1 MEGNGQDIHLGMA
14 IENQAPT
21 GQLSSP
27 SPTSATSSNTI
38 NMNQTAINGTHFD
51 GLNNPT
57 PPRRPSYEDDDETDP
72 ARPRK
77 RPATLATVELL
88 SAECMA
94 AEANNLREDVNMA
107 NGSPNAHNDTSS
119 EDTMAGDEIEQQQ
132 QQQEVVVVVNTRTE
146 VSTAPNEID
155 NTIDPEL
162 QAAHKSDDIRPSP
175 DSEDSSPTV
184 ASSEATEEESYK
196 NKNYVI
202 SKEGERDR
210 ERREVVHIL
219 DDDEEEHNSSMN
231 ETPDYDNFVTE
242 ILPQL
247 QPRTPTDAT
256 GRAFFIPMY
265 GKVSQD
271 LQSAQSA
278 FRELFACISLIADS
292 DNDTFKRDYNEGA
305 HAWKYV
311 GHVIVNAMK
320 RGPHLGIL
328 YSTQPLR
335 PNPMAAAKRLF
346 QTLKAYFKFSLRVVQ
361 YDAERVQLKTSF
373 PFRPYS
379 VSYLGSAADICR
391 LQPLAVPQHYDEA
404 SQAIITEFWLGIID
418 LVLDENYGFEAFGRY
433 LDLALERLSGQPDL
447 IDHVKQL
454 FRVPTSVLKMTVDM
468 NTFGDPVLEERAR
481 VARDKIS
488 RHAYNM
494 SLITQK
500 KLKEFIGDNFL
511 EPREDFNSLVEYAA
525 HLLNESVAVNPAVID
540 DNSEFRLAVD
550 FASFP
555 PEYYSIISDA
565 CLRMTIYDLAL
576 RKCKKLEIRLHA
588 LTTICNELL
597 EVWKKRSMKREDPL
611 LQSISRFIKNTGLV
625 EYILGPHS
633 HFQLIQ
639 KAANVVGFLIVMG
652 DFDQHFVE
660 VVWQPIL
667 AVKDQRETHATIA
680 LIQELCHNMTLANH
694 YDSCA
699 VLCRAPTNAWDE
711 ALVTYFDRVIAEIK
725 QHGQQTAINLELPP
739 YNLIIQL
746 LTRSFDILVSGPGAA
761 FTNCLAGKFDWLYN
775 QLGDLLLYGPQI
787 EDKKELITKCIE
799 DIEKATSY
807 KATNL
812 YILSAVLESFP
823 SNIGQLEDGSTISI
837 SHEIADIDLVGLLVR
852 QTVLCVGGQV
862 NFENLYQDLHP
873 IFKLLRLV
881 MLNTPELIQDHQGS
895 QLWLVLCSESS
906 RDPRVRNCSFGFFS
920 DFLSQPSSLEAAESN
935 TFMRAIF
942 KEYFPA
948 LQPCLFVPSCLEF
961 CKNAILY
968 FNQGLDIK
976 EDFEFLKIDG
986 INQVWRIITTA
997 PQDDV
1002 ANEAINYLINFFADY
1017 RASFASTLLTK
1028 VNCDLVNH
1036 SIKELGEAASFLGE
1050 TELEIEGSEGAAALK
1065 FRRSL
1070 VVLQNLLEST
1080 PANSNVTQKA
1090 QSFEYPGLDDELCET
1105 LTIQFQGHAPK
1116 YSGAKCEITVPA
1128 TLTGKE
1134 FYQHLGLITGFQNY
1148 RLIYAGR
1155 ELFLSGAESTLL
1167 DLQIP
1172 NRSFMILHNRTTPIN
1187 LSGLTTNE
1195 AVRKEVQKHFA
1206 DLHQLLTL
1214 PDQYSE
1220 KIWRLIGRFSPPVE
1234 RYSEMKE
1241 ALLKSPIELTTR
1253 HPFKLLYDLAII
1265 RSVVENTA
1273 IGSLD
1278 PKEVY
1283 ALSEWVS
1290 KTLVS
1295 FDVCDI
1301 RDVQSHTEVIIAL
1314 LDCLYPLIAHTSG
1327 TMPALKPAYDAM
1339 ILITYLLLLL
1349 SEFQGLITSEAGK
1362 VGVKAFRSVLSLS
1375 IQNPTGLEEIL
1386 NDGEFPA
1393 SLKSFL
1399 LEDIREDLRKDICTA
1414 VTNASHA
1421 AFASIPA
1428 GQDSSG
1434 ELSADTIK
1442 VAMYLWGSL
1451 YNLIP
1456 HTLDAVPQSLE
1467 TFHATQEVFVL
1478 ISSYEQSDAQTSKYF
1493 SEWCDLLLK
1502 HNCQESIDVLV
1513 QDNVIFGLSN
1523 LLTTCIKVSD
1533 NGYDPSWTSHAQL
1546 GTLLQER
1553 FLFPAL
1559 TSVRLE
1565 DPEEMDTSETNGAIV
1580 LTTESRHHLNQLSTM
1595 VLQTPED
1602 MDSLVSFLKE
1612 ILAEATPGLPTMFS
1626 IDRSRWLRSE
1636 AGHVGLKNLSN
1647 TCYLNSLLTQLFMN
1661 LPFRQFILNV
1671 NSNGDDFT
1679 PLGTL
1684 KTIFANLQ
1692 DSWQRAFE
1700 PKEFVATIRDYEG
1713 ELIDVGIQ
1721 MDVEEFYN
1729 LLCDRVESQ
1738 IVSPDSK
1745 KDFRG
1750 FFGGTF
1756 VQQVKSME
1764 CEHVSEREESFSA
1777 IQCDIKG
1784 KKNLQESLR
1793 AFVEGETLNGD
1804 NKYSCT
1810 NCNKHVDAV
1819 KRTCLKQIPN
1829 QVIFHLKR
1837 FEFDMRTM
1845 SRSKINDV
1853 FEFPTRIDL
1862 HPYSIDAINGSQQED
1877 MCPQDEFELV
1887 GVLVHSGTAETGH
1900 YYSYIKDREGKTI
1913 EGVPMWF
1920 EFNDADVSLFD
1931 HSTIPYNCFG
1941 GPDTLPA
1948 KDGLLPHSFMK
1959 PYSAYMLFYERVASQ
1974 PQQPRAPIQ
1983 VESELYKTIF
1993 EENENALRRYCLF
2006 DTCHLDFVSG
2016 LMSRLQE
2023 LNGGFCTEEHEYED
2037 NTLQLMLD
2045 TFGQIA
2051 IKIKD
2056 CEQTIDFLMA
2066 LGEAIKGCRPCCK
2079 GLLVWLEAR
2088 PEFLRNTLLK
2098 CGTPRVRQEFGNLII
2113 FAAQNIDNG
2122 GPKQLVF
2129 FEWMIRECSDYFDT
2143 LCYHMRAWDDY
2154 FGFLRN
2160 VAELS
2165 TENAIQFINAGF
2177 LRRSLEVFMIEFLPR
2192 TAKMKYGALA
2202 RFVDKGRKMLHS
2214 GLLEFIAALLEVCD
2228 LHHVIGDGED
2238 DEEEESNREYNEGFG
2253 VPISR
2258 RELVALKYCSKK
2270 NGLYILYKSLDITAS
2285 IKAINKIL
2293 KKLVSYEPHLA
2304 LLPDIARALHATVAV
2319 DPAHL
2324 AEPSL
2329 QAIIVFLENVK
2340 QAPEVREMVR
2350 RIALEVKT
2358 IGAHGGVEHLS
2369 FFKTA
2374 FVTRN
2379 PNFSPAFISNQVT
2392 DNIKI
2397 WAPPLLTYHDEAV
2410 RSATQDF
2417 LLRNFVGDIPNQSDK
2432 VRNNQ
2437 KELLREFTAHAIA
2450 WIDAKFAKTR
2460 PQMMRDETRLANIL
2474 QILGP
2479 CCDGMDDED
2488 EDMELRLKVENI
2500 RNSVDRL
2507 VVVEEDEPSDLANS
2521 DSASLTQEIDL
2532 LDQDY
2537 SSN

>member
-1 MEGNGQDIHLGMA
+1 MEGNGQNIHLGMA

-57 PPRRPSYEDDDETDP
+57 PPRRPSYESDDESDP

-107 NGSPNAHNDTSS
+107 NSSPTVPNDTSS
-119 EDTMAGDEIEQQQ
+119 EDTMAGDEIEEQQQ
-132 QQQEVVVVVNTRTE
+132 QGVVVVVNTRTE
-146 VSTAPNEID
+146 TSTAANECE
-155 NTIDPEL
+155 NTIDPDL
-162 QAAHKSDDIRPSP
+162 QAVPKSDGTHPSP
-175 DSEDSSPTV
+175 DSEDSSPT
-184 ASSEATEEESYK
+184 AGGSDATEEESYK

-202 SKEGERDR
+202 SKEREGQR

-219 DDDEEEHNSSMN
+219 DDEDEEIDSNMN
-231 ETPDYDNFVTE
+231 QAPEFEPFATE

-247 QPRTPTDAT
+247 QPRTPTDAA

-265 GKVSQD
+265 TKVGQD
-271 LQSAQSA
+271 LQTALVA
-278 FRELFACISLIADS
+278 FRELLPCISLIADS
-292 DNDTFKRDYNEGA
+292 VSDNFGQEYNEGS
-305 HAWKYV
+305 HAWKYA
-311 GHVIVNAMK
+311 GHVMNNAMK
-320 RGPHLGIL
+320 RGPHLGIAF
-328 YSTQPLR
+328 SNQPLR
-335 PNPMAAAKRLF
+335 AQQMTASKGMF
-346 QTLKAYFKFSLRVVQ
+346 QTLKAFFKLCLRVVQ
-361 YDAERVQLKTSF
+361 HDIDRIQSKT
-373 PFRPYS
+373 PLPYRPCS
-379 VSYLGSAADICR
+379 LTYLGPAADLCR
-391 LQPLAVPQHYDEA
+391 LQPLALPQHYTEA
-404 SQAIITEFWLGIID
+404 SQVIATEFWFGIID
-418 LVLDENYGFEAFGRY
+418 LALDENYGFGRYGTY
-433 LDLALERLSGQPDL
+433 LDLALERLSKQPDL

-454 FRVPTSVLKMTVDM
+454 FRLPTAVLKMTVEM
-468 NTFGDPVLEERAR
+468 NTFGDPFLEEKARA
-481 VARDKIS
+481 ARAKIS
-488 RHAYNM
+488 RHTYNM

-511 EPREDFNSLVEYAA
+511 ESREDFNSLVEYAA
-525 HLLNESVAVNPAVID
+525 HLLNESVAVNPALID

-555 PEYYSIISDA
+555 PEYYALISDA

-597 EVWKKRSMKREDPL
+597 EVWKKRAMKREDPL
-611 LQSISRFIKNTGLV
+611 LQCISRFIKNSGLV

-652 DFDQHFVE
+652 DFDRHFVE

-667 AVKDQRETHATIA
+667 VVKDQRETHATIS
-680 LIQELCHNMTLANH
+680 LLQELCHNMTLGNH
-694 YDSCA
+694 YDSCTA
-699 VLCRAPTNAWDE
+699 LCRAPTNAWDE
-711 ALVTYFDRVIAEIK
+711 PLMSYFDRVIAEVK
-725 QHGQQTAINLELPP
+725 RHGQQNAVNLELPP
-739 YNLIIQL
+739 YKLIIQL
-746 LTRSFDILVSGPGAA
+746 LTQSFDILVSDPGAA
-761 FTNCLAGKFDWLYN
+761 FTNFLAAKFDWLYG

-787 EDKKELITKCIE
+787 EEKKELITKCIE
-799 DIEKATSY
+799 EIEKATSY

-812 YILSAVLESFP
+812 YILNAVLESFP
-823 SNIGQLEDGSTISI
+823 SHTARLEDGSTVSI
-837 SHEIADIDLVGLLVR
+837 AQEIADIDLVGLLVR
-852 QTVLCVGGQV
+852 QTVLCVEGQV

-873 IFKLLRLV
+873 IFKLLRLA
-881 MLNTPELIQDHQGS
+881 MLHTPELIQDHQGS
-895 QLWLVLCSESS
+895 QLWLVLCGEGS

-920 DFLSQPSSLEAAESN
+920 DFLSQPTSLEAAETN

-942 KEYFPA
+942 RDYFPA

-961 CKNAILY
+961 CKNAVLY
-968 FNQGLDIK
+968 FNQGLDIN

-1002 ANEAINYLINFFADY
+1002 AIEAINYLVNFFADY
-1017 RASFASTLLTK
+1017 RTNYAGNNLLTK

-1036 SIKELGEAASFLGE
+1036 SIKELCEAASFLGE
-1050 TELEIEGSEGAAALK
+1050 SGPESSVPEGSAALK

-1080 PANSNVTQKA
+1080 PANSNITQKPE
-1090 QSFEYPGLDDELCET
+1090 SFEYPGLDDEICET

-1116 YSGAKCEITVPA
+1116 YNGSKCEITVPA

-1134 FYQHLGLITGFQNY
+1134 FYNHLGLITGFQAY
-1148 RLIYAGR
+1148 RLIYAGK
-1155 ELFLSGAESTLL
+1155 ELFWTETESTLSEL
-1167 DLQIP
+1167 HVP
-1172 NRSFMILHNRTTPIN
+1172 NRCSMMLHSRTTPIN

-1195 AVRKEVQKHFA
+1195 AVRTEVQKHFA

-1214 PDQYSE
+1214 PDDYSG
-1220 KIWRLIGRFSPPVE
+1220 KIWRLVGRFNPPID
-1234 RYSEMKE
+1234 RYPETKE
-1241 ALLKSPIELTTR
+1241 SLLASPIESATH

-1265 RSVVENTA
+1265 RTVVEHATV
-1273 IGSLD
+1273 GLLD
-1278 PKEVY
+1278 SVEVY
-1283 ALSEWVS
+1283 ALSEWVA
-1290 KTLVS
+1290 KTLLS
-1295 FDVCDI
+1295 FDVPGI
-1301 RDVQSHTEVIIAL
+1301 RASQSHTEVVIAL
-1314 LDCLYPLIAHTSG
+1314 LDCLYPLISHASG
-1327 TMPALKPAYDAM
+1327 TISSPGAAYDAP
-1339 ILITYLLLLL
+1339 ILISFLL
-1349 SEFQGLITSEAGK
+1349 SLLNEFQGLITSEAGK
-1362 VGVKAFRSVLSLS
+1362 VGIKAFRSVLSLA
-1375 IQNPTGLEEIL
+1375 IQNPNGLEIIL
-1386 NDGEFPA
+1386 DNGQFPA

-1399 LEDIREDLRKDICTA
+1399 LEDIREDLRKDICAA
-1414 VTNASHA
+1414 VTNASHD
-1421 AFASIPA
+1421 AFVAIPA
-1428 GQDSSG
+1428 GEDSTEGIST
-1434 ELSADTIK
+1434 EAVK
-1442 VAMYLWGSL
+1442 VALYIWKSL

-1456 HTLDAVPQSLE
+1456 HTLNAVSQSLE

-1478 ISSYEQSDAQTSKYF
+1478 ISSYEQFDTPIPKFFSD
-1493 SEWCDLLLK
+1493 WCDLLLE
-1502 HNCQESIDVLV
+1502 HSCQESIDVLL
-1513 QDNVIFGLSN
+1513 QDNVIFGLSS
-1523 LLTTCIKVSD
+1523 LLTACIKISD
-1533 NGYDPSWTSHAQL
+1533 NGYDSSWTTKPQL
-1546 GTLLQER
+1546 GILLQER
-1553 FLFPAL
+1553 FLFPQL
-1559 TSVRLE
+1559 TSER
-1565 DPEEMDTSETNGAIV
+1565 DEEAMDLGDANTAIV
-1580 LTTESRHHLNQLSTM
+1580 LTTESRSLLNQLSTM

-1602 MDSLVSFLKE
+1602 MDALVRFLKE
-1612 ILAEATPGLPTMFS
+1612 ILTEAAPGLPTMFS
-1626 IDRSRWLRSE
+1626 VDRSRWLRSE

-1661 LPFRQFILNV
+1661 LPFREFILNADS
-1671 NSNGDDFT
+1671 NSETFN
-1679 PLGTL
+1679 PLETL

-1692 DSWQRAFE
+1692 NSWQRAFE
-1700 PKEFVATIRDYEG
+1700 PKDFVATIRDYDG

-1729 LLCDRVESQ
+1729 LLCDRIESQ
-1738 IVSPDSK
+1738 IDSPDSK

-1784 KKNLQESLR
+1784 KKNLQESLK

-1837 FEFDMRTM
+1837 FEFDLRTM
-1845 SRSKINDV
+1845 NRSKINDV

-1862 HPYSIDAINGSQQED
+1862 HPFSIEAINGTQQGD
-1877 MCPQDEFELV
+1877 AIKDEFELV

-1931 HSTIPYNCFG
+1931 PSTIPYNCFG
-1941 GPDTLPA
+1941 GTDTIPS

-1959 PYSAYMLFYERVASQ
+1959 PYSAYMLFYERIASQ
-1974 PQQPRAPIQ
+1974 PQQPRAPIE
-1983 VESELYKTIF
+1983 VEPELYKNIF

-2016 LMSRLQE
+2016 LMHRLQE
-2023 LNGGFCTEEHEYED
+2023 LNGGCCTEEHDLED

-2045 TFGQIA
+2045 IFSQIA

-2056 CEQTIDFLMA
+2056 CEQTIDFLSA
-2066 LGEAIKGCRPCCK
+2066 LGETIKGCSLCCK
-2079 GLLVWLEAR
+2079 GLLYWLEIH
-2088 PEFLRNTLLK
+2088 PEYLKNTLLK

-2113 FAAQNIDNG
+2113 FAAQNVDNG
-2122 GPKQLVF
+2122 GPKQLEF
-2129 FEWMIRECSDYFDT
+2129 FDSMTHECNEYFEV

-2165 TENAIQFINAGF
+2165 TEIAVQFINAGF
-2177 LRRSLEVFMIEFLPR
+2177 LQRSLEIFMIEFLPR
-2192 TAKMKYGALA
+2192 ATKMKYGALA

-2228 LHHVIGDGED
+2228 LHNVIGDGDEDEED
-2238 DEEEESNREYNEGFG
+2238 DANREYHEGYG

-2258 RELVALKYCSKK
+2258 IELTTLRHCTKK

-2293 KKLVSYEPHLA
+2293 KKLVSCDPQLA

-2340 QAPEVREMVR
+2340 QAAEVRDMVR
-2350 RIALEVKT
+2350 RIAMEVKT

-2379 PNFSPAFISNQVT
+2379 PNFSPAFIPNQVT
-2392 DNIKI
+2392 ENAKI

-2417 LLRNFVGDIPNQSDK
+2417 LLRNFVGDIPNQSEK
-2432 VRNNQ
+2432 VRSNQ
-2437 KELLREFTAHAIA
+2437 KELLRDFTAHAIA
-2450 WIDAKFAKTR
+2450 WVDAKFAKTR
-2460 PQMMRDETRLANIL
+2460 PQMIRDETRLANIL
-2474 QILGP
+2474 QILGS
-2479 CCDGMDDED
+2479 CCEGMDDMD
-2488 EDMELRLKVENI
+2488 EDVELRLKVENI

-2507 VVVEEDEPSDLANS
+2507 VVLEEDEPSDLANS

-2532 LDQDY
+2532 LDNDY

>member
-1 MEGNGQDIHLGMA
+1 
-14 IENQAPT
+14 
-21 GQLSSP
+21 
-27 SPTSATSSNTI
+27 
-38 NMNQTAINGTHFD
+38 MNQTAINGTHFD

-57 PPRRPSYEDDDETDP
+57 PPRRPSYEDDDESDP

-107 NGSPNAHNDTSS
+107 NGSPTVQNDTSS
-119 EDTMAGDEIEQQQ
+119 EDTMAGDDVEEQQGV
-132 QQQEVVVVVNTRTE
+132 VVVVVNTRTE
-146 VSTAPNEID
+146 TSTAPDEDD

-162 QAAHKSDDIRPSP
+162 QAVPKSDDTHSSP
-175 DSEDSSPTV
+175 ESENSSPT
-184 ASSEATEEESYK
+184 AGGSDATEEESYK

-202 SKEGERDR
+202 SKEREGTR

-219 DDDEEEHNSSMN
+219 DDEGEEHDSSVN
-231 ETPDYDNFVTE
+231 QAPEYDTFTTE

-247 QPRTPTDAT
+247 QPRTPTDAA

-265 GKVSQD
+265 TKVGHD
-271 LQSAQSA
+271 LQSALVA
-278 FRELFACISLIADS
+278 FRELLPCISLLADADS
-292 DNDTFKRDYNEGA
+292 DAFKREYNEGH

-311 GHVIVNAMK
+311 GHVINNAMK
-320 RGPHLGIL
+320 RGPHLGL
-328 YSTQPLR
+328 VFSNQPLR
-335 PNPMAAAKRLF
+335 AQPLTASKRLF
-346 QTLKAYFKFSLRVVQ
+346 QTLRAYFKLSLRVVQ
-361 YDAERVQLKTSF
+361 YDTERIRSRASL
-373 PFRPYS
+373 PFRPCS
-379 VSYLGSAADICR
+379 LTYLGPTADLCR
-391 LQPLAVPQHYDEA
+391 LQPLALPQHYTEA
-404 SQAIITEFWLGIID
+404 SRAMITEFWFGIID
-418 LVLDENYGFEAFGRY
+418 LVLDEHYGFEGFGTY
-433 LDLALERLSGQPDL
+433 LDLTLERLSKQPDL
-447 IDHVKQL
+447 IDHIKQL
-454 FRVPTSVLKMTVDM
+454 FRVPTAVLKMAVDM
-468 NTFGDPVLEERAR
+468 NAFGDPILEEKVQIAKEK
-481 VARDKIS
+481 VS
-488 RHAYNM
+488 RHTYNM

-511 EPREDFNSLVEYAA
+511 ESREDFNCLVEYAA
-525 HLLNESVAVNPAVID
+525 HLLNESVAVNPALID

-555 PEYYSIISDA
+555 PEYYALISDA

-597 EVWKKRSMKREDPL
+597 EVWKKRAMKREDPL
-611 LQSISRFIKNTGLV
+611 LQCISRFIKNSGLV

-652 DFDQHFVE
+652 DFDRHFVE

-680 LIQELCHNMTLANH
+680 LIQELCHNMTLGNH
-694 YDSCA
+694 YDSCT

-711 ALVTYFDRVIAEIK
+711 ALMSYFDRVIAEVK
-725 QHGQQTAINLELPP
+725 QHGQQNAINLELPP
-739 YNLIIQL
+739 YNLVIQL
-746 LTRSFDILVSGPGAA
+746 LTQSFDILVSGPGAV
-761 FTNCLAGKFDWLYN
+761 FTNYLAAKFDWLYN

-799 DIEKATSY
+799 EIEKATVY

-812 YILSAVLESFP
+812 YILNAVLESFP
-823 SNIGQLEDGSTISI
+823 SHESPLEDGSIISI
-837 SHEIADIDLVGLLVR
+837 AREIADIDLVGLLVR
-852 QTVLCVGGQV
+852 QTVLCVEGQV

-873 IFKLLRLV
+873 IFKLLRLA

-895 QLWLVLCSESS
+895 QLWLVLCGEGS

-920 DFLSQPSSLEAAESN
+920 DFLSQPTSLEAAESN

-942 KEYFPA
+942 REYFPA
-948 LQPCLFVPSCLEF
+948 LPPYLFVPSCLEF

-968 FNQGLDIK
+968 FNQGLDIS

-997 PQDDV
+997 PQDEV

-1017 RASFASTLLTK
+1017 RSNYAGNNLLTK

-1050 TELEIEGSEGAAALK
+1050 TDLESSVPEGSAALK

-1080 PANSNVTQKA
+1080 PANSNITQKA
-1090 QSFEYPGLDDELCET
+1090 QSFEYPGLDDEICET

-1134 FYQHLGLITGFQNY
+1134 FYHHLGLITGFQTY
-1148 RLIYAGR
+1148 RLIHAGK
-1155 ELFLSGAESTLL
+1155 ELFWSEAESTLS
-1167 DLQIP
+1167 DLHVP
-1172 NRSFMILHNRTTPIN
+1172 NRCFMMLQSRTTPIN
-1187 LSGLTTNE
+1187 LAGLTTNE
-1195 AVRKEVQKHFA
+1195 AVRTEVQKHFA

-1214 PDQYSE
+1214 PDEYSE
-1220 KIWRLIGRFSPPVE
+1220 KIWRLIGRFNPPVE

-1241 ALLKSPIELTTR
+1241 ALLASPIESTTR

-1265 RSVVENTA
+1265 RHVVEHTTV
-1273 IGSLD
+1273 GSMD
-1278 PKEVY
+1278 PTEVY
-1283 ALSEWVS
+1283 DLSEWVS
-1290 KTLVS
+1290 KTLLS
-1295 FDVCDI
+1295 FDVSGI
-1301 RDVQSHTEVIIAL
+1301 RSVQSHTEVIIAL
-1314 LDCLYPLIAHTSG
+1314 LDCLYPLISHTSG
-1327 TMPALKPAYDAM
+1327 TIPAPQPAYDAP
-1339 ILITYLLLLL
+1339 ILISFLL
-1349 SEFQGLITSEAGK
+1349 SLLNEFQGLITSEAGK
-1362 VGVKAFRSVLSLS
+1362 VGVKAFRSVLSLA
-1375 IQNPTGLEEIL
+1375 IQNPNGLEVIL
-1386 NDGEFPA
+1386 DNGRFPD

-1399 LEDIREDLRKDICTA
+1399 LEDIREDLRKDICAA
-1414 VTNASHA
+1414 VTNASHD
-1421 AFASIPA
+1421 AFVAIPA
-1428 GQDSSG
+1428 SQDSSE
-1434 ELSADTIK
+1434 ELSAETIK
-1442 VAMYLWGSL
+1442 VAMYLWKSL

-1456 HTLDAVPQSLE
+1456 HTLNAVSQSLE
-1467 TFHATQEVFVL
+1467 IFHATQEVFVL
-1478 ISSYEQSDAQTSKYF
+1478 ISSYEQPDVQASKYF
-1493 SEWCDLLLK
+1493 ADWCDLLLK
-1502 HNCQESIDVLV
+1502 HSCQESIDVLL

-1523 LLTTCIKVSD
+1523 LLITCIKVSD
-1533 NGYDPSWTSHAQL
+1533 SGYESSWTFHRRL

-1553 FLFPAL
+1553 FLFPPL
-1559 TSVRLE
+1559 TSARLE
-1565 DPEEMDTSETNGAIV
+1565 DSEAMDTSEANSAIV
-1580 LTTESRHHLNQLSTM
+1580 LTTESRNHLNQLSTL
-1595 VLQTPED
+1595 VLQAPED
-1602 MDSLVSFLKE
+1602 MYVLVSFLKE
-1612 ILAEATPGLPTMFS
+1612 ILVEAAPGLPTLFS
-1626 IDRSRWLRSE
+1626 VDRSRWLRSE

-1647 TCYLNSLLTQLFMN
+1647 TCYLNSLLIQLFMN
-1661 LPFRQFILNV
+1661 LPFREFILNAD
-1671 NSNGDDFT
+1671 SSSDPFT
-1679 PLGTL
+1679 PLDTL

-1700 PKEFVATIRDYEG
+1700 PKDFVATIRDYDG

-1729 LLCDRVESQ
+1729 LLCDRLESQ

-1784 KKNLQESLR
+1784 KKNLQESLK

-1837 FEFDMRTM
+1837 FEFDLRTM
-1845 SRSKINDV
+1845 NRSKINDV

-1862 HPYSIDAINGSQQED
+1862 HPYSIDALNGTQQGEVAN
-1877 MCPQDEFELV
+1877 DEFELV

-1931 HSTIPYNCFG
+1931 PSTIPYNCFG

-1983 VESELYKTIF
+1983 VEPELYKTIF

-2016 LMSRLQE
+2016 LMHRLQE
-2023 LNGGFCTEEHEYED
+2023 LNGGCCTEEHGLED

-2056 CEQTIDFLMA
+2056 CEQTIDFLTV
-2066 LGEAIKGCRPCCK
+2066 LGETIKGCRLCCN
-2079 GLLVWLEAR
+2079 GLLCWLKLH
-2088 PEFLRNTLLK
+2088 PDYLRNTLLK

-2122 GPKQLVF
+2122 GPKQLEF
-2129 FEWMIRECSDYFDT
+2129 FEWMIQECGDYFEV
-2143 LCYHMRAWDDY
+2143 LCFHMRAWDDY
-2154 FGFLRN
+2154 FGFLGN

-2165 TENAIQFINAGF
+2165 AEIAVQFINAGF

-2192 TAKMKYGALA
+2192 AAKMKYGALA

-2228 LHHVIGDGED
+2228 LHNLTGDGDD
-2238 DEEEESNREYNEGFG
+2238 DEEDESSREYHEGYG

-2258 RELVALKYCSKK
+2258 RELAALRYCTKK

-2293 KKLVSYEPHLA
+2293 KKLVSSEPQLGM
-2304 LLPDIARALHATVAV
+2304 LPDIARALHATVAV

-2340 QAPEVREMVR
+2340 QAAEVRDMVR

-2392 DNIKI
+2392 ENAKI

-2417 LLRNFVGDIPNQSDK
+2417 LLRNFVGDIPNQSEK
-2432 VRNNQ
+2432 VRSNQ

-2460 PQMMRDETRLANIL
+2460 PQMIRDETRLANIL

-2479 CCDGMDDED
+2479 CCEGMDETDED
-2488 EDMELRLKVENI
+2488 VELRLKVENI

-2507 VVVEEDEPSDLANS
+2507 VVLEEDEPSDLANS

-2532 LDQDY
+2532 LDHDY

>member
-1 MEGNGQDIHLGMA
+1 MEGNGQNIHLGMA

-38 NMNQTAINGTHFD
+38 NMNQAPINGTHFD

-57 PPRRPSYEDDDETDP
+57 PPRRPSYESDDESDP

-107 NGSPNAHNDTSS
+107 NGSPTVPNDTSS
-119 EDTMAGDEIEQQQ
+119 EDTMAGDEIEEQQG
-132 QQQEVVVVVNTRTE
+132 VVVVVNTRTE
-146 VSTAPNEID
+146 TSTAANEGGNAIG
-155 NTIDPEL
+155 PEL
-162 QAAHKSDDIRPSP
+162 QAAPKPDDTHTSP
-175 DSEDSSPTV
+175 ESEDSSP
-184 ASSEATEEESYK
+184 AAGGSDATEEESYK

-202 SKEGERDR
+202 SKEREGQR

-219 DDDEEEHNSSMN
+219 DDEDEEVDNNMN
-231 ETPDYDNFVTE
+231 QASGYDSFATE

-247 QPRTPTDAT
+247 RPRAPTDAA

-265 GKVSQD
+265 TKVGQD
-271 LQSAQSA
+271 LQSALVA
-278 FRELFACISLIADS
+278 FRELLPCISLIADVDS
-292 DNDTFKRDYNEGA
+292 DNFGRDYIEA
-305 HAWKYV
+305 SHAWKYT
-311 GHVIVNAMK
+311 GHVIGNAIK
-320 RGPHLGIL
+320 RGPHLGIIFAN
-328 YSTQPLR
+328 QPLR
-335 PNPMAAAKRLF
+335 AQSMTVSKRLF
-346 QTLKAYFKFSLRVVQ
+346 QTLRAFFKLSLKVVQ
-361 YDAERVQLKTSF
+361 LDIERIQTKTSL
-373 PFRPYS
+373 PFRPS
-379 VSYLGSAADICR
+379 SLPYLGTAADLCR
-391 LQPLAVPQHYDEA
+391 LQPLALPQCYTED
-404 SQAIITEFWLGIID
+404 SQAIVTEFWLGIID
-418 LVLDENYGFEAFGRY
+418 LVLNEHYGFEGLGTY
-433 LDLALERLSGQPDL
+433 LDLALGRLSKQPDL
-447 IDHVKQL
+447 IDHVRQL
-454 FRVPTSVLKMTVDM
+454 FRLTTAVLKMTVEM
-468 NTFGDPVLEERAR
+468 NTFDDPFLEEQAR
-481 VARDKIS
+481 VARAKVS

-511 EPREDFNSLVEYAA
+511 ESREDFNALVECAA
-525 HLLNESVAVNPAVID
+525 QLLNESVAVNPALID

-550 FASFP
+550 FSSFP
-555 PEYYSIISDA
+555 PEYHALISDA

-597 EVWKKRSMKREDPL
+597 DVWKKRAMKREDPL
-611 LQSISRFIKNTGLV
+611 LQCISRFIKNSGLV

-652 DFDQHFVE
+652 DFDRHFVE
-660 VVWQPIL
+660 VVWQPIV
-667 AVKDQRETHATIA
+667 AVKDQRETHATIS
-680 LIQELCHNMTLANH
+680 LIQELCHNMTLGNH
-694 YDSCA
+694 YDSCT
-699 VLCRAPTNAWDE
+699 VLCQAPTNAWDD
-711 ALVTYFDRVIAEIK
+711 ALMSYFDRVIAEVK
-725 QHGQQTAINLELPP
+725 QHGQQNAINLELPP
-739 YNLIIQL
+739 YKLIIQL
-746 LTRSFDILVSGPGAA
+746 LTQSFDILVSGPGAA
-761 FTNCLAGKFDWLYN
+761 FTNYLAAKFDWLYS

-799 DIEKATSY
+799 EIEKATSY

-812 YILSAVLESFP
+812 YILNAVLESFP
-823 SNIGQLEDGSTISI
+823 SHTARLEDGSTISI
-837 SHEIADIDLVGLLVR
+837 AQEIADIDLVGLLVR
-852 QTVLCVGGQV
+852 QTVLCVEGQV

-873 IFKLLRLV
+873 IFKLLRLA
-881 MLNTPELIQDHQGS
+881 MLHTPELIQDYQGS
-895 QLWLVLCSESS
+895 QLWLVLCGEGS

-920 DFLSQPSSLEAAESN
+920 DFLSQPTSLEAAESN
-935 TFMRAIF
+935 TFMGAIF
-942 KEYFPA
+942 RNYFPA
-948 LQPCLFVPSCLEF
+948 LQPNLFVPSCLEF

-968 FNQGLDIK
+968 FNQGLDIT

-986 INQVWRIITTA
+986 INQVWRIITTT
-997 PQDDV
+997 PQDEV
-1002 ANEAINYLINFFADY
+1002 AIEAIYYLINFFADY
-1017 RASFASTLLTK
+1017 RSNYAGNNLLTK

-1050 TELEIEGSEGAAALK
+1050 SGLESSVPEGSAALK

-1080 PANSNVTQKA
+1080 PANSSITVKSE
-1090 QSFEYPGLDDELCET
+1090 SFEYPGLDDEICET

-1116 YSGAKCEITVPA
+1116 YNGAKCEITVPA

-1134 FYQHLGLITGFQNY
+1134 FYNHLGLITGFQAY
-1148 RLIYAGR
+1148 RLIYAGK
-1155 ELFLSGAESTLL
+1155 ELFWSETESTLSEL
-1167 DLQIP
+1167 HVP
-1172 NRSFMILHNRTTPIN
+1172 NRCTMMLHSRTTPIN

-1195 AVRKEVQKHFA
+1195 AVRTEVQKHFA

-1214 PDQYSE
+1214 PDEYSE
-1220 KIWRLIGRFSPPVE
+1220 KIWRLVGRFNPPVD
-1234 RYSEMKE
+1234 RYSETKE
-1241 ALLKSPIELTTR
+1241 ALLASPIESATR

-1265 RSVVENTA
+1265 RTVVEHSTVGSMDA
-1273 IGSLD
+1273 I
-1278 PKEVY
+1278 EVH

-1290 KTLVS
+1290 KTLLS
-1295 FDVCDI
+1295 FDVPRI
-1301 RDVQSHTEVIIAL
+1301 RAVQSHMEVVIAL
-1314 LDCLYPLIAHTSG
+1314 LDCLYPLISHTSG
-1327 TMPALKPAYDAM
+1327 TIPAPKPAYDAP
-1339 ILITYLLLLL
+1339 ILISFLL
-1349 SEFQGLITSEAGK
+1349 SLLHQFQGLITSEAGK
-1362 VGVKAFRSVLSLS
+1362 IGVKAFRSVLSLA
-1375 IQNPTGLEEIL
+1375 IQNPNGLETIL
-1386 NDGEFPA
+1386 DDGQFPA

-1399 LEDIREDLRKDICTA
+1399 LEDIREDLRKDVCSA
-1414 VTNASHA
+1414 VTSASHD
-1421 AFASIPA
+1421 AFVSIPT
-1428 GQDSSG
+1428 GQGSS
-1434 ELSADTIK
+1434 EDVSAETVK
-1442 VAMYLWGSL
+1442 VALYIWKSL

-1456 HTLDAVPQSLE
+1456 HTLSAVPQSLE

-1478 ISSYEQSDAQTSKYF
+1478 ISSYAQFDTQASQYF
-1493 SEWCDLLLK
+1493 ADWCELLLK
-1502 HNCQESIDVLV
+1502 HSCQESIDVLL

-1523 LLTTCIKVSD
+1523 LLTACIKVSD
-1533 NGYDPSWTSHAQL
+1533 NGFDSSWTYNAQL

-1553 FLFPAL
+1553 FLFPPL
-1559 TSVRLE
+1559 TSARLE
-1565 DPEEMDTSETNGAIV
+1565 DPEAMDISETNSAIV
-1580 LTTESRHHLNQLSTM
+1580 LTTESRNLLNQLSTM

-1602 MDSLVSFLKE
+1602 MDALVRFLKE
-1612 ILAEATPGLPTMFS
+1612 VLAEAAPGLPTMFS
-1626 IDRSRWLRSE
+1626 VDRSRWLRSE

-1647 TCYLNSLLTQLFMN
+1647 TCYLNSLLVQLFMN
-1661 LPFRQFILNV
+1661 LPFREFILNADS
-1671 NSNGDDFT
+1671 NSDPFN
-1679 PLGTL
+1679 PLETL

-1700 PKEFVATIRDYEG
+1700 PKDFVATIRDYDG

-1729 LLCDRVESQ
+1729 LLCDRLESQ

-1784 KKNLQESLR
+1784 KKNLQESLK

-1837 FEFDMRTM
+1837 FEFDLRTM
-1845 SRSKINDV
+1845 NRSKINDV

-1862 HPYSIDAINGSQQED
+1862 NPYSIEAINGTEQGE
-1877 MCPQDEFELV
+1877 PAKDEFELV

-1913 EGVPMWF
+1913 DGVPMWF

-1931 HSTIPYNCFG
+1931 PSTIPYNCFG
-1941 GPDTLPA
+1941 GPDTLPP
-1948 KDGLLPHSFMK
+1948 KDGLLPHTFMK

-1983 VESELYKTIF
+1983 VEPELFKTIF

-2016 LMSRLQE
+2016 LMHRLQE
-2023 LNGGFCTEEHEYED
+2023 LNGGCCTEEHGLED

-2045 TFGQIA
+2045 TFSQIA

-2056 CEQTIDFLMA
+2056 CEQTIDFLTA
-2066 LGEAIKGCRPCCK
+2066 LGETIKGCSLCCK
-2079 GLLVWLEAR
+2079 GLLCWLEFH
-2088 PEFLRNTLLK
+2088 PDSLKNTLLK

-2113 FAAQNIDNG
+2113 FAAQNVDNG
-2122 GPKQLVF
+2122 GPKQLEF
-2129 FEWMIRECSDYFDT
+2129 FEWMIHECGDYFEV
-2143 LCYHMRAWDDY
+2143 LCFHMRAWDDY

-2165 TENAIQFINAGF
+2165 TEIAVQFINAGF

-2192 TAKMKYGALA
+2192 ASKVKYGALA

-2228 LHHVIGDGED
+2228 LHNLIDGDED
-2238 DEEEESNREYNEGFG
+2238 GEEESSRQYHTGYG
-2253 VPISR
+2253 VPITR
-2258 RELVALKYCSKK
+2258 CELTTLRHCTKK

-2293 KKLVSYEPHLA
+2293 KKLVSCDPQLA

-2340 QAPEVREMVR
+2340 QAPEVRDMVR
-2350 RIALEVKT
+2350 RIAMEVKT

-2392 DNIKI
+2392 ENAKI

-2432 VRNNQ
+2432 VRSNQ
-2437 KELLREFTAHAIA
+2437 RELLREFTAHAIA

-2460 PQMMRDETRLANIL
+2460 PQMIRDETRLANIL
-2474 QILGP
+2474 QILGS
-2479 CCDGMDDED
+2479 CCEGMDEMDED
-2488 EDMELRLKVENI
+2488 VELRLKVENI

-2507 VVVEEDEPSDLANS
+2507 VVLEEDEPSDLANS

-2532 LDQDY
+2532 LDHDY